1 MPLSYPSGIQWYV
14 VPASVARWQRM
25 IIFFASLVSIRAVAA
40 EVDVDDV
47 AVAVK
52 GFSLILQ
59 EGSKIYFI
67 LYL

>member
-1 MPLSYPSGIQWYV
+1 
-14 VPASVARWQRM
+14 M